1 MKIKVHCS
9 RTRMAGGK
17 LKTRVSE
24 WHIDIPGCDDTV
36 TTSDI
41 AQAFN
46 RRPEEVFKQ
55 GDRVHVTFE
64 KSGSQR

>member
-1 MKIKVHCS
+1 MKVKVHCS
-9 RTRMAGGK
+9 RTRMTGGK
-17 LKTRVSE
+17 LKSRISE
-24 WHIDIPGCDDTV
+24 WCIDIPARDETI